1 MSILKINN
9 RKTIQRNRIFKMF
22 VLANYYSAYSER
34 KMFAKVYGLETSWE
48 SAEKMAELGSFIVG
62 EEVSPLEIIGSKEE
76 YEDMIF
82 SKSEIIENL
91 REPINSLDMDEKDII
106 AFCESAIHEYIPI
119 LNANYI
125 NFAEQMKWVA
135 LYAMG
140 RIEELVLEDIHI
152 VPPNVRP
159 FRSIMF
165 KKTWWGIENR
175 YNEIVEKRNKRKV
188 KNQEN
193 VNRRIK

>member
-1 MSILKINN
+1 MNK
-9 RKTIQRNRIFKMF
+9 KEIQRNRIFKMF

-34 KMFAKVYGLETSWE
+34 KMFAKVYGVETSWE
-48 SAEKMAELGSFIVG
+48 FDEKMAELGSLIVG
-62 EEVSPLEIIGSKEE
+62 EEVSPTEFITSKEQD
-76 YEDMIF
+76 ED
-82 SKSEIIENL
+82 EIYSRTKIIDNL
-91 REPINSLDMDEKDII
+91 RESIDSLEMDEKDII

-119 LNANYI
+119 LTVNYF

-140 RIEELVLEDIHI
+140 GIEELILEDIHI
-152 VPPNVRP
+152 VPPNIRP

-188 KNQEN
+188 KL
-193 VNRRIK
+193 

>member
-1 MSILKINN
+1 MIPKKEL
-9 RKTIQRNRIFKMF
+9 QRNRIFKMF

-34 KMFAKVYGLETSWE
+34 KLFAKVYGVETSWE

-91 REPINSLDMDEKDII
+91 RESINSLDMDEKDII

-119 LNANYI
+119 LSVNYF

-135 LYAMG
+135 LYTMG
-140 RIEELVLEDIHI
+140 SIEELVLEDIHI
-152 VPPNVRP
+152 VPPNIRP

-175 YNEIVEKRNKRKV
+175 YNEIVEKRNKRKA
-188 KNQEN
+188 KL
-193 VNRRIK
+193 